1 MNKVL
6 PKTLSRY
13 LAVQAAYNLIISSD
27 KDEIIDNFNSKS
39 TSIFI
44 DFDKKIKKRNID
56 KSFFLKIFNNF
67 CDKKINIDELISK
80 NLNGKWK
87 LKRLPLVISA
97 VLSVAISE
105 IILFPKTSIKIIV
118 SEYLEIAESFHN
130 VDEIKFINAIL
141 DKIYKEIHNE
151 QQRITNN

>member
-13 LAVQAAYNLIISSD
+13 LAVQAAYNLIISSE
-27 KDEIIDNFNSKS
+27 KDEIINNFNSKS
-39 TSIFI
+39 TLIFI
-44 DFDKKIKKRNID
+44 DFEKQIKKKNIN

-67 CDKKINIDELISK
+67 CDKKISIDELISK
-80 NLNGKWK
+80 NLNGTWS
-87 LKRLPLVISA
+87 LGRLPLVVSA
-97 VLSVAISE
+97 VLSVAVSE

-130 VDEIKFINAIL
+130 IDEIKFINAIL
-141 DKIYKEIHNE
+141 DKIYKEIHDE
-151 QQRITNN
+151 G

>member
-1 MNKVL
+1 MNKIL

-13 LAVQAAYNLIISSD
+13 LAVQAAYNLIISSE
-27 KDEIIDNFNSKS
+27 KDEIINNFNSKS

-44 DFDKKIKKRNID
+44 DFEKQIKKKNIN

-67 CDKKINIDELISK
+67 CDKKISIDELISK
-80 NLNGKWK
+80 NLNGKWS
-87 LKRLPLVISA
+87 LGRLPLVVSA
-97 VLSVAISE
+97 VLSVAVSE

-130 VDEIKFINAIL
+130 IDEIKFINAIL
-141 DKIYKEIHNE
+141 DKIYKEIHDE
-151 QQRITNN
+151 G

>member
-13 LAVQAAYNLIISSD
+13 LAVQAAYNLIISSE
-27 KDEIIDNFNSKS
+27 KDEIINNFNSKG
-39 TSIFI
+39 TLIFL
-44 DFDKKIKKRNID
+44 DFEKQIKKKNIN

-67 CDKKINIDELISK
+67 CDKKISIDELISK
-80 NLNGKWK
+80 NLNGKWS
-87 LKRLPLVISA
+87 LGRLPLVVSA
-97 VLSVAISE
+97 VLSVAVSE

-130 VDEIKFINAIL
+130 INEIKFINAIL

-151 QQRITNN
+151 R

>member
-13 LAVQAAYNLIISSD
+13 LAVQAAYNLIISSE
-27 KDEIIDNFNSKS
+27 KDEIINNFNSKG
-39 TSIFI
+39 TLIFL
-44 DFDKKIKKRNID
+44 DFEKQIKKKNIN

-67 CDKKINIDELISK
+67 CDKKISIDELISK
-80 NLNGKWK
+80 NLNGKWS
-87 LKRLPLVISA
+87 LGRLPLVVSA
-97 VLSVAISE
+97 VLSVAVSE

-130 VDEIKFINAIL
+130 ISEIKFINAIL

-151 QQRITNN
+151 R

>member
-13 LAVQAAYNLIISSD
+13 LAVQSVYNLIISSE
-27 KDEIIDNFNSKS
+27 KDEIINNFNSKN
-39 TSIFI
+39 TLIFI
-44 DFDKKIKKRNID
+44 DFEKQIKKKNIN

-67 CDKKINIDELISK
+67 CDKKISIDELISK
-80 NLNGKWK
+80 NLNGKWS
-87 LKRLPLVISA
+87 LGRLPLVISA
-97 VLSVAISE
+97 VLSVAVSE

-130 VDEIKFINAIL
+130 IDEIKFINAIL

-151 QQRITNN
+151 R

>member
-13 LAVQAAYNLIISSD
+13 LAVQSVYNFIISSE
-27 KDEIIDNFNSKS
+27 KDEIINNFNSKN
-39 TSIFI
+39 TLIFI
-44 DFDKKIKKRNID
+44 DFEKQIKKKNIN

-67 CDKKINIDELISK
+67 CEKKISIDELISK
-80 NLNGKWK
+80 NLNGKWS
-87 LKRLPLVISA
+87 LGRLPLVISA
-97 VLSVAISE
+97 VLSVAVSE

-130 VDEIKFINAIL
+130 IDEIKFINAIL
-141 DKIYKEIHNE
+141 DKIYKEIHDE
-151 QQRITNN
+151 R

>member
-13 LAVQAAYNLIISSD
+13 LAVQSVYNLIISSE
-27 KDEIIDNFNSKS
+27 KDEIINNFNSKN
-39 TSIFI
+39 TLIFI
-44 DFDKKIKKRNID
+44 DFEKQIKKKNIN

-67 CDKKINIDELISK
+67 CDKKISIDELISK
-80 NLNGKWK
+80 NLNGKWS
-87 LKRLPLVISA
+87 LGRLPLVISA
-97 VLSVAISE
+97 VLSVAVSE

-130 VDEIKFINAIL
+130 IDEIKFINAIL
-141 DKIYKEIHNE
+141 DKIYKEIHDE
-151 QQRITNN
+151 R

>member
-1 MNKVL
+1 
-6 PKTLSRY
+6 

-27 KDEIIDNFNSKS
+27 KDEIIDNLKS

-44 DFDKKIKKRNID
+44 DFDKRIKKRNID

-87 LKRLPLVISA
+87 LARLPLVISA

-141 DKIYKEIHNE
+141 DKIYKEIQDE

>member
-6 PKTLSRY
+6 PKTLSRF
-13 LAVQAAYNLIISSD
+13 LAVQSVYNLIISSE
-27 KDEIIDNFNSKS
+27 KDEIISNFNSKN
-39 TSIFI
+39 TLIFI
-44 DFDKKIKKRNID
+44 DFEKQIKKKNIN

-67 CDKKINIDELISK
+67 CDKKISIDELISK
-80 NLNGKWK
+80 NLNGKWS
-87 LKRLPLVISA
+87 LGRLPLVISA
-97 VLSVAISE
+97 VLSVAVSE

-130 VDEIKFINAIL
+130 IDEIKFINAIL

-151 QQRITNN
+151 R

>member
-13 LAVQAAYNLIISSD
+13 LAVQSVYNFIISSE
-27 KDEIIDNFNSKS
+27 KDEIINNFNSKN
-39 TSIFI
+39 TLIFI
-44 DFDKKIKKRNID
+44 DFEKQIKKKNIN

-67 CDKKINIDELISK
+67 CEKKISIDELISK
-80 NLNGKWK
+80 NLNGKWS
-87 LKRLPLVISA
+87 LARLPLVISA
-97 VLSVAISE
+97 VLSVAVSE

-130 VDEIKFINAIL
+130 IDEIKFINAIL
-141 DKIYKEIHNE
+141 DKIYKEIHDE
-151 QQRITNN
+151 R

>member
-13 LAVQAAYNLIISSD
+13 LAVQAAYNLMVSSE
-27 KDEIIDNFNSKS
+27 KAQIIDNFNSQN
-39 TSIFI
+39 TSVFI
-44 DFDKKIKKRNID
+44 DFERKIKKKNIN

-67 CDKKINIDELISK
+67 CDKKVNIDELISK
-80 NLNGKWK
+80 NLNGKWS
-87 LKRLPLVISA
+87 LRRLPLVISA

-105 IILFPKTSIKIIV
+105 ILLFPKTSIKIIV

-130 VDEIKFINAIL
+130 VNEIKFINAIL
-141 DKIYKEIHNE
+141 DKIYKEVNNE
-151 QQRITNN
+151 K

>member
-13 LAVQAAYNLIISSD
+13 LAVQSVYNFIISSE
-27 KDEIIDNFNSKS
+27 KDEIINNFNSKN
-39 TSIFI
+39 TLIFI
-44 DFDKKIKKRNID
+44 DFEKQIKKKNIN

-67 CDKKINIDELISK
+67 CEKKISIDELISK
-80 NLNGKWK
+80 NLNGKWS
-87 LKRLPLVISA
+87 LGRLPLVISA
-97 VLSVAISE
+97 VLSVAVSE

-130 VDEIKFINAIL
+130 IDEIKFINAIL
-141 DKIYKEIHNE
+141 DKIYKEIHD
-151 QQRITNN
+151 QR

>member
-13 LAVQAAYNLIISSD
+13 LAVQSVYNLIISSE
-27 KDEIIDNFNSKS
+27 KDEIINNFNSKN
-39 TSIFI
+39 TLIFI
-44 DFDKKIKKRNID
+44 DFEKQIKKKNIN

-67 CDKKINIDELISK
+67 CDKKISIDELISK
-80 NLNGKWK
+80 NLNGKWS
-87 LKRLPLVISA
+87 LGRLPLVVSA
-97 VLSVAISE
+97 VLSVAVSE

-130 VDEIKFINAIL
+130 IDEIKFINAIL
-141 DKIYKEIHNE
+141 DKIYKEIRDE
-151 QQRITNN
+151 R

>member
-13 LAVQAAYNLIISSD
+13 LAVQSVYNLIISSE
-27 KDEIIDNFNSKS
+27 KDEIINNFNSKN
-39 TSIFI
+39 TLIFI
-44 DFDKKIKKRNID
+44 DFEKRIKKKNIN

-67 CDKKINIDELISK
+67 CDKKISIDELISK
-80 NLNGKWK
+80 NLNGKWS
-87 LKRLPLVISA
+87 LGRLPLVISA
-97 VLSVAISE
+97 VLSVAVSE

-130 VDEIKFINAIL
+130 IDEIKFINAIL
-141 DKIYKEIHNE
+141 DKIYKEIHDE
-151 QQRITNN
+151 R

>member
-1 MNKVL
+1 MNKIL

-13 LAVQAAYNLIISSD
+13 LAVQAAYNLIISSE
-27 KDEIIDNFNSKS
+27 KDEIINNFNSKN
-39 TSIFI
+39 TLIFI
-44 DFDKKIKKRNID
+44 DFEKQIKKKNIN

-67 CDKKINIDELISK
+67 CEKKISIDELISK
-80 NLNGKWK
+80 NLNGKWS
-87 LKRLPLVISA
+87 LGRLPLVISA

-105 IILFPKTSIKIIV
+105 LILFPKTSIKIIV

-141 DKIYKEIHNE
+141 DKIYKEIHDE
-151 QQRITNN
+151 

>member
-13 LAVQAAYNLIISSD
+13 LAVQAAYNLIISSE
-27 KDEIIDNFNSKS
+27 KDEIINNFNSKG
-39 TSIFI
+39 TLIFL
-44 DFDKKIKKRNID
+44 DFEKQIKKKNIN

-67 CDKKINIDELISK
+67 CDKKISIDELISK
-80 NLNGKWK
+80 NLNGKWS
-87 LKRLPLVISA
+87 LGRLPLVVSA
-97 VLSVAISE
+97 VLSVAVSE

-130 VDEIKFINAIL
+130 IDEIKFINAIL
-141 DKIYKEIHNE
+141 DKIYKEIHDE
-151 QQRITNN
+151 G

>member
-13 LAVQAAYNLIISSD
+13 LAVQAAYNLIISSE
-27 KDEIIDNFNSKS
+27 KDEIINNFNSKG
-39 TSIFI
+39 TLIFL
-44 DFDKKIKKRNID
+44 DFEKQIKKKNIN

-67 CDKKINIDELISK
+67 CDKKISIDELISK
-80 NLNGKWK
+80 NLNGKWS
-87 LKRLPLVISA
+87 LGRLPLVVSA
-97 VLSVAISE
+97 VLSVAVSE

-130 VDEIKFINAIL
+130 IDEIKFINAIL
-141 DKIYKEIHNE
+141 DKIYKEIHHE
-151 QQRITNN
+151 R

>member
-13 LAVQAAYNLIISSD
+13 LAVQSVYNLIISSE
-27 KDEIIDNFNSKS
+27 KDEIINNFNSKN
-39 TSIFI
+39 TLIFI
-44 DFDKKIKKRNID
+44 DFEKQIKKKNIN

-67 CDKKINIDELISK
+67 CDKKISIDELISK
-80 NLNGKWK
+80 NLNGRWS
-87 LKRLPLVISA
+87 LGRLPLVVSA
-97 VLSVAISE
+97 VLSVAVSE

-130 VDEIKFINAIL
+130 IDEIKFINAIL

-151 QQRITNN
+151 R

>member
-13 LAVQAAYNLIISSD
+13 LAVQSVYNLIISSE
-27 KDEIIDNFNSKS
+27 KDEIINNFNSKN
-39 TSIFI
+39 TLIFI
-44 DFDKKIKKRNID
+44 DFEKQIKKKNIN

-67 CDKKINIDELISK
+67 CDKKISIDELISK
-80 NLNGKWK
+80 NLNGKWS
-87 LKRLPLVISA
+87 LGRLPLVVSA
-97 VLSVAISE
+97 ILSVAVSE

-130 VDEIKFINAIL
+130 IDEIKFINAIL
-141 DKIYKEIHNE
+141 DKIYKEIHDE
-151 QQRITNN
+151 G

>member
-27 KDEIIDNFNSKS
+27 KDEIINNFNSK
-39 TSIFI
+39 TSLIFL
-44 DFDKKIKKRNID
+44 DFEKQIKKKNIN

-67 CDKKINIDELISK
+67 CDKKISIDELISK
-80 NLNGKWK
+80 NLNGKWS
-87 LKRLPLVISA
+87 LGRLPLVVSA
-97 VLSVAISE
+97 VLSVAVSE

-130 VDEIKFINAIL
+130 IDEIKFINAIL
-141 DKIYKEIHNE
+141 DKIYKEIHDE
-151 QQRITNN
+151 R